1 MAKKKTLKKVSL
13 MLLSLLIAI
22 ALFIVARSSKKDD
35 ENAKKRDTI
44 YQKVQKEIKTKAKDC
59 DT

>member
-1 MAKKKTLKKVSL
+1 MAKKKTLKKLSL

>member
-13 MLLSLLIAI
+13 MLLSLLIAV
-22 ALFIVARSSKKDD
+22 ALFIVARSAKKDD